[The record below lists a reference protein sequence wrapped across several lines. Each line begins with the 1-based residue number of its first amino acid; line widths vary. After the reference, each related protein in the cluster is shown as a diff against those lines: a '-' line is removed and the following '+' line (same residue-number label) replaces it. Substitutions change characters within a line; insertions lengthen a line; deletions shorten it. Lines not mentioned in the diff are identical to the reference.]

1 MTRGA
6 PATDEVLRTVLGSR
20 QPDVLAALTEAH
32 EAAWLV
38 TDADLLDL
46 CRVRIA
52 MLLGF
57 DAGLA
62 APDLGADR
70 LADLAVWPTS
80 SRFTSR
86 ERACLAFAEQFVI
99 DVASMDDATVAALV
113 DELGGDSV
121 VNFANA
127 LLVVEQRQRLHLMV
141 SRLLPDRAS

>member
-6 PATDEVLRTVLGSR
+6 PATDEVCRIVLGSR

-32 EAAWLV
+32 EASWLV

-57 DAGLA
+57 VAGLA
-62 APDLGADR
+62 APDLDAER
-70 LADLAVWPTS
+70 IADLATGPTS
-80 SRFTSR
+80 PHFTSR
-86 ERACLAFAEQFVI
+86 ERAGLAFAEQFVI

-113 DELGGDSV
+113 DELGGDGV

-141 SRLLPDRAS
+141 SRLLPELAS